1 VVFEENN
8 QSCICW
14 AIREII
20 QLIGISLLACF
31 IAMFVFTLIFY
42 AFDNYWLEQPIAN
55 NSLWWFNNN
64 NTNFTGFDYDTIIST
79 TQIIDYDDEY

>member
-1 VVFEENN
+1 
-8 QSCICW
+8 
-14 AIREII
+14 
-20 QLIGISLLACF
+20 
-31 IAMFVFTLIFY
+31 MFVFTLIFY

-64 NTNFTGFDYDTIIST
+64 DTNFTGFDYDTIIST